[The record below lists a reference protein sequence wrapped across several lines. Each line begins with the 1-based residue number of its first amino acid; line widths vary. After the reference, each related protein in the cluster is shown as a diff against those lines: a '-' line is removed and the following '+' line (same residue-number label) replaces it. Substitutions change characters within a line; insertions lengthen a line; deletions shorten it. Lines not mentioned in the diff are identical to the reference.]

1 MRIATLYSGIS
12 AGTELTAYR
21 GSNPYLNKKWDEDR
35 RLFVD
40 GSTSFSYPVDGWG
53 YEEVGEVVE
62 VAEDAKDVSVGDR
75 IWGTWGH
82 RAFTVQDAERASR
95 RILAPDVDPRVG
107 IFSQI
112 GAIGLNV
119 VLDADIHIGETVA
132 VFGLGVPGQIAAQL
146 ARLNGARVI
155 GVDAIAARR
164 DLASELGA
172 DLVLDS
178 GEGAVAERIREL
190 TDGRGA
196 DVCLEVTGN
205 YRALHEAIRSVAYS
219 SRVCAAGFM
228 QGDGV
233 GLRLGEE
240 FHHNRVQVI
249 CSQISGVSPCCSTAG
264 TATGS
269 PGPRS
274 TSPPSGRLRLTELIS
289 HTMPIEQAPEAFQL
303 LDEHPEQ
310 ALQVVLTFDA
320 RPDRGWSMSV
330 KLAAQES
337 TLPGDTLE
345 EKFEFT
351 LNCGFDGIE
360 LSGRGDGIFAARAA
374 ELRRAREAG
383 VVMCS
388 AVMHTDVF
396 LGDFDPRGAG
406 ARSTS

>member
-1 MRIATLYSGIS
+1 MSAVVRFTSPRLAEVVEEVLPPLEADQVRIATLYSGIS

-21 GSNPYLNKKWDEDR
+21 GSNPYLSKKWDETQ

-40 GSTSFSYPVDGWG
+40 GATSFSYPVDGWG

-62 VAEDAKDVSVGDR
+62 VGAEVDDLALGTR

-82 RAFTVQDAERASR
+82 RACTVQTAERAR
-95 RILAPDVDPRVG
+95 NRVLDAGVDPRVG

-119 VLDADIHIGETVA
+119 VLDADIHVGETVA

-155 GVDAIAARR
+155 GVDGIASRRELAAR
-164 DLASELGA
+164 LGA
-172 DLVLDS
+172 EHVLDAGPGS
-178 GEGAVAERIREL
+178 VAEQIREL

-228 QGDGV
+228 QGDGL

-249 CSQISGVSPCCSTAG
+249 CSQISGVSPTLQHRWDALRLARTALDL
-264 TATGS
+264 AVA
-269 PGPRS
+269 
-274 TSPPSGRLRLTELIS
+274 GRLRLVELIS
-289 HTMPIEQAPEAFQL
+289 HTLPIERAPEAFRL
-303 LDEHPEQ
+303 LDEHPEE
-310 ALQVVLTFDA
+310 ALQVVL
-320 RPDRGWSMSV
+320 S
-330 KLAAQES
+330 
-337 TLPGDTLE
+337 
-345 EKFEFT
+345 
-351 LNCGFDGIE
+351 
-360 LSGRGDGIFAARAA
+360 FA
-374 ELRRAREAG
+374 
-383 VVMCS
+383 S
-388 AVMHTDVF
+388 
-396 LGDFDPRGAG
+396 AG
-406 ARSTS
+406 ATA